1 MTPTEFILNGI
12 YAACDNAHDMGLKSE
27 LQIGGTDW
35 WVEGD
40 PPPLAQEQYAVWVI
54 LDDICVGSGDDYPD
68 SPYLEQWDD
77 DDELVPA
84 PCKRVLRLAL
94 GDALTQFQSALLEE
108 MKQARQEAEV
118 TP

>member
-84 PCKRVLRLAL
+84 PCKRLLREAL